1 MDRIYRDR
9 ERFQVINYSD
19 TWMNED
25 EDVVMAM
32 RGGGVQLKEEQRVS
46 VCSSTLTEIILYRLR
61 KLTYV
66 LIIARAP

>member
-1 MDRIYRDR
+1 MD
-9 ERFQVINYSD
+9 
-19 TWMNED
+19 ED
-25 EDVVMAM
+25 DDVVMAM

-46 VCSSTLTEIILYRLR
+46 VICSSTLTEIILYRLR

>member
-32 RGGGVQLKEEQRVS
+32 RGGGVQLEEEQRVS
-46 VCSSTLTEIILYRLR
+46 VFALQH
-61 KLTYV
+61 
-66 LIIARAP
+66 